1 MIKEMGNDAGVK
13 GNKTNR
19 SLCSLG
25 VSLLHKHDVSEK
37 LFSRGL
43 DTIPS
48 LPFKYMKCL
57 QMSNL
62 LKILDY

>member
-1 MIKEMGNDAGVK
+1 MVKEMGNDAGVK
-13 GNKTNR
+13 GNN

-25 VSLLHKHDVSEK
+25 VSLLHKNDVSEK

-48 LPFKYMKCL
+48 LPFKYMKRP

>member
-48 LPFKYMKCL
+48 LP
-57 QMSNL
+57 SST
-62 LKILDY
+62 